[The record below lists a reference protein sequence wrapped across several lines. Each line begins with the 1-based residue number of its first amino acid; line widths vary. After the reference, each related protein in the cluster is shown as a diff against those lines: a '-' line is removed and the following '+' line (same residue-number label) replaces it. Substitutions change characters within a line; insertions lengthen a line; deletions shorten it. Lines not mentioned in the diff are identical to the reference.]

1 MTQIWLKD
9 WFLQEENPDH
19 NAFFQT
25 MINDKIISRISG
37 VILKYSKVKLNENVI
52 ADKQF
57 FELINILLF
66 MSPEFNHHLIERC
79 KILKVD

>member
-37 VILKYSKVKLNENVI
+37 VILKYSKVKLNENGI
-52 ADKQF
+52 ADK
-57 FELINILLF
+57 
-66 MSPEFNHHLIERC
+66 
-79 KILKVD
+79 

>member
-9 WFLQEENPDH
+9 WFLQEENADH

-37 VILKYSKVKLNENVI
+37 VILKYSKVKLNENGI
-52 ADKQF
+52 ADK
-57 FELINILLF
+57 
-66 MSPEFNHHLIERC
+66 
-79 KILKVD
+79 